1 MKFQSVPKDKT
12 QGINNMY
19 DKYLETDKKAKLQH
33 TEGLKKAASER
44 LAKNAAW
51 KKANKKSSKE

>member
-1 MKFQSVPKDKT
+1 
-12 QGINNMY
+12 MY

-33 TEGLKKAASER
+33 NEGLKKAASER

-51 KKANKKSSKE
+51 NKANKKSKEQ